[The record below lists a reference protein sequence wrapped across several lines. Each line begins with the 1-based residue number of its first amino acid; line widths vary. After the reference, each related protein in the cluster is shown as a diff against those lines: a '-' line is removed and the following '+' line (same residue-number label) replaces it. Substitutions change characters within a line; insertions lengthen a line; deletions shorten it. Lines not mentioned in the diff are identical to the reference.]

1 MKLSKFGGAA
11 AFVTFK
17 WESKKKKSKKKNQKN
32 QPITKTTT
40 SIKKPPLFSLLIN

>member
-17 WESKKKKSKKKNQKN
+17 WESKKKKIKKKKSKKSTDHKNNNLYQKATFV
-32 QPITKTTT
+32 QFTH
-40 SIKKPPLFSLLIN
+40 